1 MSKVLA
7 DRGAAKPC
15 GEWGGDASKFEFS
28 RGKAAGRVA
37 LLAGLLPKLSHA
49 STVRGLRPRGTPWAH
64 CYAFIESVC
73 TK

>member
-15 GEWGGDASKFEFS
+15 GKCGGDALKFEFS

-37 LLAGLLPKLSHA
+37 LLAALLPKLSYA
-49 STVRGLRPRGTPWAH
+49 STVKGFKVLGDTLGSLL
-64 CYAFIESVC
+64 CIY
-73 TK
+73 